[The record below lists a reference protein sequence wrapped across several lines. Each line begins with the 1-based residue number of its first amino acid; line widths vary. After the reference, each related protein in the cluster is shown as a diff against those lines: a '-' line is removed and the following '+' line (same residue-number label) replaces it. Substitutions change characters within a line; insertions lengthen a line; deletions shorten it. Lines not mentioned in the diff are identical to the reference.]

1 MLAAAVAPEDE
12 YGAFYPDDLAEP
24 LTNIRGKFFPWM
36 PIRWYVK
43 KLASAEGADVL
54 QPIGRP
60 KNRRYRFR
68 NPLMKPYIIMRAY
81 RDEIIGE
88 DALEKLV

>member
-1 MLAAAVAPEDE
+1 M
-12 YGAFYPDDLAEP
+12 
-24 LTNIRGKFFPWM
+24 RGKLFPWL
-36 PIRWYVK
+36 PIQWYVK
-43 KLASAEGADVL
+43 KLASEEGANVL

-60 KNRRYRFR
+60 RNRRYRFR

-81 RDEIIGE
+81 RDGIIGE